1 MHKRL
6 VAGLG
11 LALLAHPVAALACEN
26 PRDVAALK
34 TAALHQRLMVAALIC
49 KSNTAY
55 NRFVLANRAEL
66 QRSDADLKAY
76 FIAQGGEEG
85 YDTYKTKV
93 ANLAARAP
101 AIDTR
106 AFCASTAQ
114 EFQSLSTGG
123 LKQALMSERLPAN
136 ICKAAPVLAAATKA
150 KPATKVAAAEEVSG
164 IGAARMPAMPYS
176 AAPPPVARMVREA
189 EPVDPADIV
198 PPESYA
204 DSEPAVEPAEDDA
217 PRRLAAAPERDQDY
231 DDYAPRLAYAPDN
244 RDERYDDYL
253 PPAPRYARNAR
264 RGERYWYYRSLYARP
279 RASWRD

>member
-1 MHKRL
+1 MNKRL
-6 VAGLG
+6 AAGLS

-85 YDTYKTKV
+85 YDSYKTRV

-101 AIDTR
+101 AIDMR
-106 AFCASTAQ
+106 AFCASAAQ
-114 EFQSLSTGG
+114 QFQSLSTGG
-123 LKQALMSERLPAN
+123 LQQALTTEPLPAN
-136 ICKAAPVLAAATKA
+136 VCKAAPVLAAAKA
-150 KPATKVAAAEEVSG
+150 GPATKLAAAEEVTG
-164 IGAARMPAMPYS
+164 IAATRIPAMPYS
-176 AAPPPVARMVREA
+176 ASPPPVARMVREV
-189 EPVDPADIV
+189 EPINPTDIV

-204 DSEPAVEPAEDDA
+204 GSERAAEPA
-217 PRRLAAAPERDQDY
+217 
-231 DDYAPRLAYAPDN
+231 DDYAPSRLAYAPESGDG
-244 RDERYDDYL
+244 RYDAYA
-253 PPAPRYARNAR
+253 PPAPRYAPNAR

-279 RASWRD
+279 RPSWRD